1 MNSTQRSSR
10 IFDDV
15 SRVGTIDI
23 SPLLHLSGSSADHD
37 EAISDV
43 ARQIDEAC
51 SSVGFFLI
59 SGHGIDTALAS
70 RLDAAARTFFALT
83 DDDKAAVAMPLAG
96 RAWRG
101 WFPVGGELTSGRPDR
116 KEGLYVGI
124 ELPQDDPRVVAGLP
138 LHGPNLFP
146 THPGELGPL
155 IGEWFA
161 AMTRLGHLL
170 MRALSRSLGL
180 VDSWINDHLTADPVC
195 LFRIFH
201 YPPGDESD
209 WGVGAHT
216 DYGLLTILM
225 QDDCGGLQVR
235 AGTEWVDV
243 EPVENTFVCNVG
255 DMLERMTAGRW
266 RSAPHRVRNT
276 SGRSRLS
283 FPFFFDPSWNA
294 DVIAIPTAGAPV
306 TGAEQRWDGR
316 SVHEFSGTYGDY
328 LLGKVSK
335 VFPDLQNEVL

>member
-1 MNSTQRSSR
+1 MV
-10 IFDDV
+10 V
-15 SRVGTIDI
+15 SRVRIIDI
-23 SPLLHLSGSSADHD
+23 SALVGGSADTAAID
-37 EAISDV
+37 EV

-51 SSVGFFLI
+51 SSVGFFSI
-59 SGHGIDTALAS
+59 SGHGVDPALAA
-70 RLDAAARTFFALT
+70 RLDGLSREFFAQPEAQ
-83 DDDKAAVAMPLAG
+83 KAAVAMPLAG

-146 THPGELGPL
+146 DTPAELGAV
-155 IGEWFA
+155 ITEWFR
-161 AMTRLGHLL
+161 AMTSLGHVL
-170 MRALSRSLGL
+170 MTALSRSLGL
-180 VDSWINDHLTADPVC
+180 ADDWIDTHLTSDPVR

-201 YPPGDESD
+201 YPPGDDSD
-209 WGVGAHT
+209 WGVGVHT
-216 DYGLLTILM
+216 DYGLLTMLM

-235 AGTEWVDV
+235 AGDEWIDV
-243 EPVENTFVCNVG
+243 APVANTFVCNVG

-283 FPFFFDPSWNA
+283 FPFFFDPSWDA
-294 DVIAIPTAGAPV
+294 DVIAIPTAGAPQSD
-306 TGAEQRWDGR
+306 ADHRWDGR
-316 SVHEFSGTYGDY
+316 SVHEFTGTYGDY

-335 VFPDLQNEVL
+335 VFPGLKEEVL